1 MRMGRRRRKRRRRR
15 EEIRCVCMNLPGKP
29 DGIEWQNL

>member
-1 MRMGRRRRKRRRRR
+1 MEEPSEPGEWKEE